1 MPKTRKTMPG
11 NHALS
16 WPQSL
21 CLTKQMSRPRAKVLD
36 QTSHWGDGFLGQIPT
51 RCLHSP
57 PPHESSEVKGFVRI
71 DHYTS
76 QTGNWTKWEFDAN
89 SFEQAMDEV
98 KKLEAHIFNIPSTVN
113 SMPCTKLFAL
123 HIVVTPNVGDAFKV
137 VVFLELEKVL
147 NELQVMSVASSKCRI
162 DFEVDKIKRSL
173 KDLKDSAM
181 EKSFLKRLEEIR

>member
-1 MPKTRKTMPG
+1 
-11 NHALS
+11 
-16 WPQSL
+16 
-21 CLTKQMSRPRAKVLD
+21 
-36 QTSHWGDGFLGQIPT
+36 
-51 RCLHSP
+51 
-57 PPHESSEVKGFVRI
+57 
-71 DHYTS
+71 
-76 QTGNWTKWEFDAN
+76 
-89 SFEQAMDEV
+89 MDEV

-123 HIVVTPNVGDAFKV
+123 QIVVIPNVGDAFKV